1 MKKSITAAL
10 LLTIAFSA
18 SADDWTG
25 PDKTKHVAVS
35 AAIASTVTMATGNE
49 NTGFAVALGIG
60 LAKEVWD
67 SKHAGHEAS
76 VKDLAADALGAYVGS
91 KFGGWMIAKTGGK
104 TVIMKQIQF

>member
-1 MKKSITAAL
+1 MKH
-10 LLTIAFSA
+10 LLTTIMLTACLPCL
-18 SADDWTG
+18 ADDWTG

-35 AAIASTVTMATGNE
+35 AAIASTVTMATGSE
-49 NTGFAVALGIG
+49 NTGFAVALGVG

-76 VKDLAADALGAYVGS
+76 IKDLAADALGAYVGS